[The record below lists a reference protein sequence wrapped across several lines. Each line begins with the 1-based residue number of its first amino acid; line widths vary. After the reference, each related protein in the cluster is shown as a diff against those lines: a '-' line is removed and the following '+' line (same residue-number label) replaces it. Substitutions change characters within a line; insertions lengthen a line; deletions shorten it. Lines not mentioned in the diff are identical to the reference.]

1 LNAFSVFVLVNSLKR
16 NLIFGADL
24 QKDVEYVICDHIQDL
39 ILERLFEH
47 VEEFSNDRLR
57 IGVFL
62 LEVANDIHELDAQA
76 EENVLVLLGGEL
88 GLIDQNAIEHN
99 FERGLDEFIINEV
112 GSGEKTANIVNTIL
126 FLV

>member
-1 LNAFSVFVLVNSLKR
+1 MNAFSVFVVVNSLKR

-24 QKDVEYVICDHIQDL
+24 QKGVEYVICDHIQNL
-39 ILERLFEH
+39 ILERLFEY
-47 VEEFSNDRLR
+47 VEEFSNDSLR
-57 IGVFL
+57 IRVLL
-62 LEVANDIHELDAQA
+62 LELANDIHELDAQA

-88 GLIDQNAIEHN
+88 GLIDENAIEHN
-99 FERGLDEFIINEV
+99 FEGGLDEFIINEF